1 MNSGF
6 VYEPRNAV
14 TLIASNAFM
23 TKKEKALAIRAG
35 LDKLYPDPPIPLYH
49 VNGYTMCI
57 AVLLSAHTTDKSVNG
72 VTPVLFKLADNPRA
86 MVKLGPDKIQSLIKT
101 VGLSPTKSKN
111 IWNLSRIL
119 LEKHG
124 GELPRTM
131 EELEALPGVGHK
143 TASVVLCQVFGQ
155 PAFPVDTHIHR
166 LAARWGLSNGSTVER
181 TEKDLKALFPKE
193 SWAKLHLQLIYYG
206 REYCPARGHEINKCP
221 LCRTIGKRD

>member
-14 TLIASNAFM
+14 TRIAGDASM

-35 LDKLYPDPPIPLYH
+35 LDKLYPNPLIPLYH

-124 GELPRTM
+124 
-131 EELEALPGVGHK
+131 
-143 TASVVLCQVFGQ
+143 
-155 PAFPVDTHIHR
+155 
-166 LAARWGLSNGSTVER
+166 
-181 TEKDLKALFPKE
+181 
-193 SWAKLHLQLIYYG
+193 
-206 REYCPARGHEINKCP
+206 
-221 LCRTIGKRD
+221 